1 MSKIPQTHQI
11 YDEAIKMYALKYL
24 SRYQDLDLVQYFE
37 IYCGGPIV
45 RQLVSEIGPRSV
57 LLKLEAAITELL

>member
-11 YDEAIKMYALKYL
+11 YDETIKMYALRYL
-24 SRYQDLDLVQYFE
+24 SRYSDLGLVQYLE
-37 IYCGGPIV
+37 LHCGGPII

-57 LLKLEAAITELL
+57 LLKLEEAITELA